1 MQSIYTSVLEHGMLK
16 KNFLLDYK
24 GEENYKIVNYILDY
38 EFDNNIELASQEE
51 LEKLG
56 EFDYE
61 FLPEKIM
68 EAKSLLPKGMEYS
81 HTQLLVTFTLYS
93 LSN

>member
-1 MQSIYTSVLEHGMLK
+1 MLK

-56 EFDYE
+56 EFD
-61 FLPEKIM
+61 
-68 EAKSLLPKGMEYS
+68 
-81 HTQLLVTFTLYS
+81 
-93 LSN
+93 